1 MTHLQPPPEP
11 ELDAGERALLARGA
25 DLFSRRHFY
34 EAHDALEELWSG
46 VRGPSRDFFQG
57 LIQAAVAF
65 YHLGNGNL
73 EGARRLCE
81 RALGRLERYP
91 PRYAGVDAGPLRAS
105 LGRLRDSLDA
115 GENPPEGEPPALTL
129 SLSPRGDA

>member
-1 MTHLQPPPEP
+1 MACESAASRTPAAQAQETSTAAAIEANRPRFHPP
-11 ELDAGERALLARGA
+11 LAMRAGAGTLIPAISRG
-25 DLFSRRHFY
+25 RTP
-34 EAHDALEELWSG
+34 AHAT
-46 VRGPSRDFFQG
+46 
-57 LIQAAVAF
+57 
-65 YHLGNGNL
+65 
-73 EGARRLCE
+73 RRLCE
-81 RALGRLERYP
+81 RALGRIERYP

>member
-25 DLFSRRHFY
+25 ELFSRRHFY

-57 LIQAAVAF
+57 LVQAAVAF
-65 YHLGNGNL
+65 YHLGNGNR
-73 EGARRLCE
+73 EGARRLFD
-81 RALGRLERYP
+81 RALARLEPYP
-91 PRYAGVDAGPLRAS
+91 QRYAGVDAGPLRAA
-105 LGRLRDSLDA
+105 LGRFHDA
-115 GENPPEGEPPALTL
+115 LAAGDEPPAEEPPPLAL
-129 SLSPRGDA
+129 SKSPRGDA